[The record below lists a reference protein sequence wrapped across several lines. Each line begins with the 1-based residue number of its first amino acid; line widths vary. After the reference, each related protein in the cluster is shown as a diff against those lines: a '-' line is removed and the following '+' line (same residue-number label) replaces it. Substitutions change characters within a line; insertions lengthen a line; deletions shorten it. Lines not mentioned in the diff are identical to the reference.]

1 MPLNERE
8 VQMVSK
14 RTQILFQELK
24 YIYGF
29 QFRNADMLPVSEDNQ
44 KKRTAKDGH
53 RYTQILLQELKYI
66 YGFQFRYLDTPP
78 VWDRNQKRRI
88 SKHAQNTGR
97 DQIVADRS
105 QRRRG

>member
-1 MPLNERE
+1 
-8 VQMVSK
+8 MVSK

-44 KKRTAKDGH
+44 KQRIAKDRR

-66 YGFQFRYLDTPP
+66 YGFQFRYLDTPL
-78 VWDRNQKRRI
+78 VWERNQKYRVA
-88 SKHAQNTGR
+88 KHGRNTGR
-97 DQIVADRS
+97 DQIVEDYR